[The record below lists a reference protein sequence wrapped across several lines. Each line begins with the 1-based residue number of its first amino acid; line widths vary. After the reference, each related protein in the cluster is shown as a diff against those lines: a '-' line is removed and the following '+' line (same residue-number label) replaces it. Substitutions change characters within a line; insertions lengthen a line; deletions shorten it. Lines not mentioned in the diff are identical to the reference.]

1 MNRKLKIIAI
11 TLLVLWCVYTMAME
25 VAASVEIVNANGD
38 TCVYNV
44 RSAVFTD
51 MQICEGEHGTYTEA
65 RM

>member
-1 MNRKLKIIAI
+1 MRKLKIIAI
-11 TLLVLWCVYTMAME
+11 TLLVSWCMYTIVMDAG
-25 VAASVEIVNANGD
+25 ASVEVVNANGD